1 MKTLK
6 ELFLYIQSDCQRYT
20 DKTGGVFSIVKYLIV
35 SRNHC
40 FRYSFWLRLSSRKN
54 ILYPLAKLMHYRLGR
69 KYNIQIPSSTKI
81 GYGLY
86 LGHGICMVVN
96 GKTIIGNNV
105 NLSQFLN
112 IGSNVGTP
120 AVIGDNVYIG
130 PSVCL
135 VENVHIGNNATIG
148 AGAVVTRDI
157 PENATAVGVPA
168 KVISYENPGQYVCR
182 RFTGFPKVHIC
193 QETIQTA
200 DCKDN
205 ITEV

>member
-1 MKTLK
+1 MFQIQFLATPFIKK
-6 ELFLYIQSDCQRYT
+6 EH
-20 DKTGGVFSIVKYLIV
+20 IV
-35 SRNHC
+35 SISQIDALP
-40 FRYSFWLRLSSRKN
+40 FGEEIPF
-54 ILYPLAKLMHYRLGR
+54 
-69 KYNIQIPSSTKI
+69 QIPSSTKI

-193 QETIQTA
+193 HETRQTA
-200 DCKDN
+200 DCKYN